1 MEISFLLVLSGVWE
15 GIYNTELLRGQAN
28 ESLGGFL
35 SSAYEYGHSD
45 LSDNLDY
52 GIMLKI
58 LFYQNE
64 CGESID
70 DRLVREKKGL
80 ERALLSRKS
89 M

>member
-1 MEISFLLVLSGVWE
+1 MEISFMLVLSGIWE
-15 GIYNTELLRGQAN
+15 RIYNTKLLWGQAN
-28 ESLGGFL
+28 ESLEGFL

-70 DRLVREKKGL
+70 DRLVRQKKV
-80 ERALLSRKS
+80 
-89 M
+89 